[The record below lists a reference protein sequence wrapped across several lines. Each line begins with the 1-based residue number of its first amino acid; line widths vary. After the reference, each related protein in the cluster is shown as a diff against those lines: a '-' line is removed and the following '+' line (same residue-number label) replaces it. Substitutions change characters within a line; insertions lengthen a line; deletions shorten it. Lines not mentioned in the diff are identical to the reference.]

1 MPTSWVYIVATV
13 KNGQIVEE
21 IKEYPDFE
29 RAVSRLRLMNR
40 LYYNNT
46 WTEFVETFVILA
58 RRK

>member
-21 IKEYPDFE
+21 LKEYTDWE
-29 RAVSRLRLMNR
+29 RAVGKLRLMNC
-40 LYYNNT
+40 LYYKNT
-46 WTEFVETFVILA
+46 WTEFGETFAILA